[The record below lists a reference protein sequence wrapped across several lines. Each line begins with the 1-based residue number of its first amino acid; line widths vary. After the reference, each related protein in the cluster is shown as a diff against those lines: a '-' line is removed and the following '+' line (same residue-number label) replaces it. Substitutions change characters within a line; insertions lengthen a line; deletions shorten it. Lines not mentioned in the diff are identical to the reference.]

1 MSIITGY
8 LLRDVIKNGAI
19 IILVA
24 LVALLLERS
33 LRIME
38 LVGPSDRLITY
49 SLQMLASL
57 MPHYFGIALPTALF
71 GGVLLTF
78 NRLKR
83 EGELSVLQSAGVG
96 LHQMSVSMIGLAGVV
111 AVLAIILFG
120 FLQPYARYQY
130 RNFLHQ
136 IEESSLLAAFKVST
150 FIHSSDATFFVEDA
164 SQGVNNL
171 GKIFI
176 YQEDDKGNELITTVA
191 NGALSRSEDE
201 RELFLTARQGQKV
214 NIQKQDSVI
223 AALTFRD
230 IRQRLATFEKTDFRQ
245 RGNGVKEFTLPELW
259 ALRGGSSALIS
270 PAALSAELHGR
281 VAQILSILLL
291 PLIAIPL
298 ALGGGRGG
306 QVYGIVIG
314 MLGLI
319 VFEQMLLFGEALS
332 ASGYMSPWLG
342 IWGCVL
348 GFAVL
353 SVTLFLRAAF
363 HVSGDPWS
371 LLDNFVSRIGA
382 LVMRKRTLQ
391 GQVS

>member
-1 MSIITGY
+1 MPIITGY
-8 LLRDVIKNGAI
+8 LLRDVLKNASM

-38 LVGPSDRLITY
+38 LVSPSGQLITY

-57 MPHYFGIALPTALF
+57 VPHYFGIALPTALF

-83 EGELSVLQSAGVG
+83 DGELSILYAAGLG
-96 LHQMSVSMIGLAGVV
+96 LHQMSVALMGLALVV
-111 AVLAIILFG
+111 ALLATLLFG
-120 FLQPYARYQY
+120 YMQPHARYQY

-150 FIHSSDATFFVEDA
+150 FIRSSGATIFVEDT
-164 SQGVNNL
+164 SQGVDHL

-176 YQEDDKGNELITTVA
+176 YQEDEDGKEVITTVA
-191 NGALSRSEDE
+191 NGSLSRSEDG
-201 RELFLTARQGQKV
+201 RELFLTAEHGQKV
-214 NIQKQDSVI
+214 NITKRDGAVDE
-223 AALTFRD
+223 LTFQD
-230 IRQRLATFEKTDFRQ
+230 IHQRLAIFEQTPFRD
-245 RGNGVKEFTLPELW
+245 RGKGVRELTLPELW
-259 ALRGGSSALIS
+259 ALRGGGSPTISST
-270 PAALSAELHGR
+270 ALSAELHGR
-281 VAQILSILLL
+281 LAQIMSILFL

-306 QVYGIVIG
+306 QVYGVVIG

-319 VFEQMLLFGEALS
+319 MFEQILMFGESLA
-332 ASGYMSPWLG
+332 ASGYVSPWLG
-342 IWGCVL
+342 IWGIIF

-353 SVTLFLRAAF
+353 SLTLFLRAAF

-371 LLDNFVSRIGA
+371 LLDGVT
-382 LVMRKRTLQ
+382 RKISSLLARKKTPQ
-391 GQVS
+391 GETV